1 MQAARRAAF
10 TARGLD
16 PARIAALLADSPDEA
31 GIVVGDETR
40 LMQIVTNLASNA
52 CKFTPPGGMLRVS
65 TRLITPEG
73 GVASPDRGGGG
84 GAEGEE
90 KAGEGNGEGEGEGEG
105 KEGLSANLLDA
116 HNQQYVKP
124 PDYIVVRLEV
134 EDTGYGIPPKEMVQ
148 TKLFCAC
155 RVGPRCV
162 SADGLTAWLCSGVQ
176 PDRARKR
183 AGREGDRARVG
194 ARAADCEAQWGS
206 ARRGV
211 QGRPGVH
218 VLGRAACVRNFVIP
232 AGFRSQADVAPGLP
246 PVSPCA
252 VALGVGAKAIV
263 PPPPQTQSQSHTPR
277 GRYHEDAAGLA
288 SGANTSAGSP
298 PRMNPSSWG
307 SRASSSAMHSLMEQ
321 GVCLPPAT
329 RPST

>member
-84 GAEGEE
+84 AEEE
-90 KAGEGNGEGEGEGEG
+90 QKAGEGEGEGEG

-155 RVGPRCV
+155 RVGPRCA
-162 SADGLTAWLCSGVQ
+162 SADRLTVWLCSGVQ

-183 AGREGDRARVG
+183 AGREGNGTRVG
-194 ARAADCEAQWGS
+194 ARAADREA
-206 ARRGV
+206 
-211 QGRPGVH
+211 
-218 VLGRAACVRNFVIP
+218 
-232 AGFRSQADVAPGLP
+232 
-246 PVSPCA
+246 
-252 VALGVGAKAIV
+252 
-263 PPPPQTQSQSHTPR
+263 
-277 GRYHEDAAGLA
+277 
-288 SGANTSAGSP
+288 
-298 PRMNPSSWG
+298 
-307 SRASSSAMHSLMEQ
+307 
-321 GVCLPPAT
+321 
-329 RPST
+329 